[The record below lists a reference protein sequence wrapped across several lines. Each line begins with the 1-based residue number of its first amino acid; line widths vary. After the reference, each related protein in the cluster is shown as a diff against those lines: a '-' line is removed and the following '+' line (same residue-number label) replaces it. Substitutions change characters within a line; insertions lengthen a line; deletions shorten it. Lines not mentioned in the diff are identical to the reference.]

1 MIITLSKSE
10 LNMPVKWQILS
21 RLKNEKGLNAVY
33 KRHSLSIKI
42 QSGWK

>member
-1 MIITLSKSE
+1 MIITLSKK
-10 LNMPVKWQILS
+10 LNKPVKWQILS